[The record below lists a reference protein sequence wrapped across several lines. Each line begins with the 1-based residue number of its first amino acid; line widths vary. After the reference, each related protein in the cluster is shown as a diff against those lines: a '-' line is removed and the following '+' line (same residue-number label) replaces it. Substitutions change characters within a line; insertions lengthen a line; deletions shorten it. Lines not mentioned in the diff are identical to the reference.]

1 MSCFYDFLSL
11 TGLFSKV
18 ALIHNR
24 LLEVIMVD
32 LAPVKSA
39 KVYYHKTIRKT
50 WGY

>member
-11 TGLFSKV
+11 TELFSKV

-24 LLEVIMVD
+24 LLEVIMAD

-39 KVYYHKTIRKT
+39 KVDRN
-50 WGY
+50 G